1 MVSNFFSRRIL
12 EGALLLS
19 SIIRFRIFRLDG
31 RQGDVSRGA
40 LPLGKMASLLH
51 TLPAPSR
58 ETVQRHPQQEQQ
70 SLAAPTFKAI
80 PPYLH
85 RANFIPRKPE
95 DFGDGGAFPEI
106 HVSQ

>member
-1 MVSNFFSRRIL
+1 
-12 EGALLLS
+12 
-19 SIIRFRIFRLDG
+19 
-31 RQGDVSRGA
+31 
-40 LPLGKMASLLH
+40 MASLLH

-58 ETVQRHPQQEQQ
+58 AILRRPQEDAD
-70 SLAAPTFKAI
+70 SVVSPAMVKAT
-80 PPYLH
+80 PPYLK